1 MGMAEKY
8 GDLALSLTP
17 MYTILTHSLYRLH
30 PFHERES
37 INLEFFQQFYGQV

>member
-1 MGMAEKY
+1 MDMAEKY

-30 PFHERES
+30 AFHERES
-37 INLEFFQQFYGQV
+37 IYLDFFQHFYGQV